1 MFSDLEMDVHFHV
14 YNLTTSIHQ
23 RTYITLLV
31 YGYGYYMLEERFS
44 RTDSIGVFM
53 IYLSYTS

>member
-14 YNLTTSIHQ
+14 YNLTNLTHQ

-31 YGYGYYMLEERFS
+31 YVYGYYMLEERFS
-44 RTDSIGVFM
+44 RTDSIEVFM